1 MLKDHAPALLPEPP
15 ARKVGGAVFAGLF
28 GVLAVMSCLKYLA
41 LHSTVFDLG
50 VFLSNLHSLH
60 VAGQWWRAFLG
71 HAQPLLPVYAQVYR
85 LVPDQAAPL
94 VLLVSQ
100 ALVLALPAFFAGR
113 RHGTLAA
120 LAYALFFP
128 VWTNALFDFH
138 LDHLLVPILYGF
150 LAAATTGRIGWAVVL
165 GLAPS
170 LVKEPYAL
178 TTICCG
184 AYLWLCEGRRGPGLF
199 LAAFGALYF
208 YVATNLVVPFCTVD
222 AGLGVQSGAFSW
234 LGGSPGAALATMITQ
249 PGKVLA
255 VVLGVPGKWKY
266 LCFLFGSLL
275 FFPLLRP
282 KLLLPALPTIAL
294 SLLSTNPS
302 YYGWANHYT
311 AGAAGVLFFAFCQ
324 VLGPVRVLARQSGA
338 GAGRV
343 VFAVMGWLAI
353 AHVMLA
359 PSPVS
364 RLFWT
369 TDSFAFSSDAYEPT
383 ARDAAI
389 LAEILKVVPQD
400 PRVAV
405 VSQNTLNWG
414 ALAER
419 LDYNSFPLGVF
430 EPHPVRDL
438 SGATWADFWTFA
450 RTRQTPNLPVRS
462 WQAQYV
468 LLDLTRPWFVLD
480 RGCEF
485 MQGACRDEDVAREFN
500 VFVIRARQE
509 FETLYD
515 QGGFLILRR
524 PKPATPPPAPALPP
538 AEAAAA
544 GQPAEGVAASPPGNQ
559 PGVPPAAQPATPGQ
573 PPAVVGSPA
582 MVAPGVPVPS
592 GQTPAT
598 PMTGPAQATSAT
610 AAPAAPGSV
619 PAPAGPP
626 RTTPESDL
634 GTEIEVEV
642 LDRFP
647 SQRAKKLK
655 PAGREGEAAPADQ
668 SGQGAGQPAAVTPP
682 AASSSVVPA
691 PTDAPAAEGE
701 APAKRRQRRPKLDA
715 LEAAPS
721 SEAAPGQPAASSA
734 VVPAPADAPAA
745 EGDVPAKRPQ
755 RQRRPKPD
763 ALEDAPSS
771 EAGPGQPAAAPAG
784 QTSGQSPSLAP
795 DAAPTGENAPRPKPR
810 ARRPKNIETIEAG
823 PPEQPPAPAAPAT
836 TP

>member
-1 MLKDHAPALLPEPP
+1 MLKEHAPALLPVPP

-28 GVLAVMSCLKYLA
+28 AVLAVMSCLKYLA

-60 VAGQWWRAFLG
+60 AAGQWWRAFLG
-71 HAQPLLPVYAQVYR
+71 HAQPLLPLYAQVYR

-100 ALVLALPAFFAGR
+100 AFVLALPAFFAGR
-113 RHGTLAA
+113 RHGVLAA
-120 LAYALFFP
+120 MAYALFFP

-138 LDHLLVPILYGF
+138 LDHLLIPLLYGF
-150 LAAATTGRIGWAVVL
+150 LAAATTGRIGWAVAF
-165 GLAPS
+165 GLAPA

-178 TTICCG
+178 TTVFCG
-184 AYLWLCEGRRGPGLF
+184 FYLWFCEGRRGPGLL
-199 LAAFGALYF
+199 LAACGGLYF
-208 YVATNLVVPFCTVD
+208 YVATSLLVPFCTVD
-222 AGLGVQSGAFSW
+222 SGLGAQSGAFAW
-234 LGGSPGAALATMITQ
+234 LGGSPGAALLTMIAQ

-266 LCFLFGSLL
+266 LLFLFGSLL

-282 KLLLPALPTIAL
+282 KLLLPAVPALAL

-311 AGAAGVLFFAFCQ
+311 AGLAGVLFFAFCQ
-324 VLGPVRVLARQSGA
+324 VLGPVRILARQSGA

-343 VFAVMGWLAI
+343 IFALMGWLAI
-353 AHVMLA
+353 AHVLLA

-369 TDSFAFSSDAYEPT
+369 TDNFAFSGDAYEPT
-383 ARDAAI
+383 ARDAGI
-389 LAEILKVVPQD
+389 LGEILKSVPQD
-400 PRVAV
+400 PGVAV

-430 EPHPVRDL
+430 APHPVRDL
-438 SGATWADFWTFA
+438 SGATWADFWTFL

-485 MQGACRDEDVAREFN
+485 IQGACRDEDVAREFN
-500 VFVIRARQE
+500 IFVIRARQE
-509 FETLYD
+509 LETVYD

-524 PKPATPPPAPALPP
+524 PAPATPPAAPVLPAAGPADP
-538 AEAAAA
+538 AASEAGVSGQQPAGPSA
-544 GQPAEGVAASPPGNQ
+544 GQPASPQ
-559 PGVPPAAQPATPGQ
+559 PAAPSTVQPVSPQPAPQPASPGQ
-573 PPAVVGSPA
+573 PQA
-582 MVAPGVPVPS
+582 
-592 GQTPAT
+592 
-598 PMTGPAQATSAT
+598 GPAALVPGQPAAPSPTPLPSSAPLPAPT
-610 AAPAAPGSV
+610 PAAPAAPPG
-619 PAPAGPP
+619 PAG
-626 RTTPESDL
+626 TDSDL

-647 SQRAKKLK
+647 NLRGKKPK
-655 PAGREGEAAPADQ
+655 PAPREGEAGATSETAPPSAQPAPSAAQPAPSPAQSPAQAPAL
-668 SGQGAGQPAAVTPP
+668 
-682 AASSSVVPA
+682 A
-691 PTDAPAAEGE
+691 PDTAAPAEQ
-701 APAKRRQRRPKLDA
+701 APKKRTRRPKAETVEPGAPAPEAVPGTPQAVPGAPQTPGLSPDA
-715 LEAAPS
+715 LT
-721 SEAAPGQPAASSA
+721 PAR
-734 VVPAPADAPAA
+734 PAEPA
-745 EGDVPAKRPQ
+745 ERPKS
-755 RQRRPKPD
+755 RPRRPKT
-763 ALEDAPSS
+763 ETI
-771 EAGPGQPAAAPAG
+771 EVGQPAAASPPAAG
-784 QTSGQSPSLAP
+784 QG
-795 DAAPTGENAPRPKPR
+795 
-810 ARRPKNIETIEAG
+810 
-823 PPEQPPAPAAPAT
+823 T